1 MINHKY
7 KYEREVGC
15 RSEDGG
21 GQRGN
26 AQNSAKMRLKWLDR
40 FEEIT
45 QAPLKNMDSI
55 PAPHRPKASRSR
67 VENGVF
73 CDLSQSYQVKLIF
86 MGFLISLTCHKKN
99 SIFTRFAGCIGG
111 YKGGIVPKFSRDFR
125 GMSLHWS
132 SPMSI
137 NFTREL

>member
-1 MINHKY
+1 MREFESIFAEYLFELIKKNYLQKISNLINHKY

-26 AQNSAKMRLKWLDR
+26 AQNSAKLRLKWLDR

-55 PAPHRPKASRSR
+55 PAPHRPKASR
-67 VENGVF
+67 
-73 CDLSQSYQVKLIF
+73 
-86 MGFLISLTCHKKN
+86 
-99 SIFTRFAGCIGG
+99 
-111 YKGGIVPKFSRDFR
+111 
-125 GMSLHWS
+125 
-132 SPMSI
+132 
-137 NFTREL
+137 